1 MRKNV
6 VTKYRRKRT
15 IVKKMLE
22 LAKLRNL
29 KINMI
34 IYDPKRHKIEQV
46 FTDDD
51 FSISNINQMMLELND
66 VPVTQKARRKQLKF
80 ESRNA
85 KTSFKFTDKE
95 LQDINY
101 DDDADSMESESLSD
115 AFIEEQQELQS
126 VKQHSKESMKSM
138 KKLTRMLTVPVM
150 RPSLAEDTTQMMTQN
165 KH

>member
-34 IYDPKRHKIEQV
+34 LYDPKRHKIEQV

-51 FSISNINQMMLELND
+51 FSLSNINQMMLELND
-66 VPVTQKARRKQLKF
+66 VPVTQKAKRKQLKF

-115 AFIEEQQELQS
+115 AFIEE
-126 VKQHSKESMKSM
+126 
-138 KKLTRMLTVPVM
+138 
-150 RPSLAEDTTQMMTQN
+150 
-165 KH
+165 